1 MTCIDIEGRQQMDY
15 VIAGLGNPGRKYA
28 HTRHNAG
35 FDAVDLLAE
44 KYDIRITGRRKKSKI
59 GRGVIEGMNVI
70 LVKPQTFMNLSG
82 EALKEIVDAYHVKP
96 ENVVVLSDD
105 IHLNT
110 GSIRVRNSGSAGGH
124 NGLKNIIL
132 HLGTDGFKR
141 VRIGVGPMPEDADQ
155 IAFVLSRLTKEER
168 SKLDEALKDA
178 GDAVVVMLKDG
189 PEKAMNLYNG
199 KKRDEIL

>member
-1 MTCIDIEGRQQMDY
+1 MDY

-44 KYDIRITGRRKKSKI
+44 KYGIRITGRRKKSRT

-70 LVKPQTFMNLSG
+70 LVKPQTYMNLSG
-82 EALKEIVDAYHVKP
+82 EALREIVDAYHVKP
-96 ENVVVLSDD
+96 EHIVVLSDD

-124 NGLKNIIL
+124 NGLKNIIQ
-132 HLGTDGFKR
+132 HLGTDNFKR
-141 VRIGVGPMPEDADQ
+141 VRIGVGPMPAEEDQ
-155 IAFVLSRLTKEER
+155 IAFVLSRISKEDR
-168 SKLDEALKDA
+168 KRLDEALADA
-178 GDAVVVMLKDG
+178 GDAAVVMLKDG

>member
-1 MTCIDIEGRQQMDY
+1 MDY

-44 KYDIRITGRRKKSKI
+44 KYGIKITGKRKKSRT

-82 EALKEIVDAYHVKP
+82 EALREIVDAYHVKP
-96 ENVVVLSDD
+96 EHIVVLSDD

-124 NGLKNIIL
+124 NGLKNIIQQ
-132 HLGTDGFKR
+132 LGTDNFKR
-141 VRIGVGPMPEDADQ
+141 VRIGVGPMPAEEDQ
-155 IAFVLSRLTKEER
+155 IAFVLSRISKEDR
-168 SKLDEALKDA
+168 KRLNEALTDA
-178 GDAVVVMLKDG
+178 GDAAVVMLKDG